1 MIDEVIEDLKT
12 LDASRDTSDYLW
24 VDAIGVLEGLTSY
37 EVDPADFGVT
47 KDDLEND
54 FLESV
59 LEDRGW
65 HIGTGDNSYNWSGNI
80 SHDFTVFTVAP
91 PNVDESELNTEYSEQ
106 TYQVI
111 RFHRFGDV
119 RGNYTADIMLKA
131 SFEDLLEDAETFEA
145 SFTIEV
151 DNKEFYIDASV
162 FDEGM
167 RVLDADSQEDV
178 GEIYSYTREDAEVE
192 VHWMLAYDE
201 IKDGLEALDRFVIV
215 RPTDKWDRD
224 IIEEGF
230 SELRTTD
237 RHRDRWYKN
246 GDM

>member
-1 MIDEVIEDLKT
+1 MITDVIEDLKT
-12 LDASRDTSDYLW
+12 LDASRDSRDYLY
-24 VDAIGVLEGLTSY
+24 VDAIDVLEGLKSY
-37 EVDPADFGVT
+37 EIDPADFGVT
-47 KDDLEND
+47 KEDLQND

-65 HIGTGDNSYNWSGNI
+65 HIGRGDNTYNWSGNI
-80 SHDFTVFTVAP
+80 SHDINFYTVVP
-91 PNVDESELNTEYSEQ
+91 PELDEKELDIEYSEN
-106 TYQVI
+106 TYEVM
-111 RFHRFGDV
+111 RFHRCGDV
-119 RGNYTADIMLKA
+119 RGNYTSDIMLKA
-131 SFEDLLEDAETFEA
+131 SFEDLMEDSETFEA
-145 SFTIEV
+145 SFTVEV

-178 GEIYSYTREDAEVE
+178 GEIYAYSKEDAEVDI
-192 VHWMLAYDE
+192 HWMLAYDE

-224 IIEEGF
+224 LIEEGF